1 MDLIQGGVRWI
12 LWNIARGML
21 KITDFMFDIVTSL
34 FKIGINDF
42 SWIWKVYWIFAGV
55 VGVFIAGR
63 LTVILFKSWYDETP
77 MQKLSNGTVFFRV
90 IACALILTL
99 VPVAMPVVSEIA
111 TNSTMILNAN
121 DTKPSDILIEG
132 GLADF
137 TSDLNNYTQI
147 ELEEGQHIVDVI
159 TGDWDSINEQIT
171 VEGSNKKSYKY
182 FSDMANLLLTIVIS
196 AMCLYAFLM
205 LSLQIVQRLLGL
217 LLKIIIAPYALSG
230 LVDPDDNGTSA
241 WMRLTLADFIG
252 AIGQITLVWLSLNI
266 VANLPSGLNYVAK
279 AIFFIGCIMAI
290 IIAPSGIAQLL
301 GSDVGAQTGMQMMQ
315 QFMALGGMVRTGQAV
330 ASGALGFAKS
340 VGGSVA
346 GGVKTGAS
354 WGVYGLGQ
362 AMGARSLNPNTPKG
376 GSSNGGGSFPDGGG
390 SSDVGESSGGFDG
403 GGSSNGGFSNGGGG
417 VAPSFNSS
425 NSSSYSGGVSDSGS
439 DPSEMEY
446 AGSFD
451 QGVNSMQSAGFSV
464 GTDGVLHYDDG
475 NVTNG
480 QLHVPFTKVGV
491 KPGGMAGYFA
501 SHLYQASARR
511 IFTSEAQRQKIK
523 ENTAPIDKFN
533 NMKNNVS
540 GFGNAMK
547 ESANNIA
554 QRKINMAN
562 RQAEG
567 WQKIID
573 HNSVS
578 LDDYNGGVADGI

>member
-34 FKIGINDF
+34 FKVGINDF
-42 SWIWKVYWIFAGV
+42 PWIWKVYWIFAGV

-63 LTVILFKSWYDETP
+63 LTVILFKSWYDESP

-90 IACALILTL
+90 VACALILTL

-159 TGDWDSINEQIT
+159 TGDWDSINEQTT
-171 VEGSNKKSYKY
+171 VEGTNKKSYKY

-205 LSLQIVQRLLGL
+205 LSLQIVQRLIGL

-230 LVDPDDNGTSA
+230 LVDPDDNGASA

-376 GSSNGGGSFPDGGG
+376 GSSNGGG
-390 SSDVGESSGGFDG
+390 
-403 GGSSNGGFSNGGGG
+403 G

-439 DPSEMEY
+439 DPTEMEY

-540 GFGNAMK
+540 GFGNASK

-578 LDDYNGGVADGI
+578 LDDYNGGVTDGI